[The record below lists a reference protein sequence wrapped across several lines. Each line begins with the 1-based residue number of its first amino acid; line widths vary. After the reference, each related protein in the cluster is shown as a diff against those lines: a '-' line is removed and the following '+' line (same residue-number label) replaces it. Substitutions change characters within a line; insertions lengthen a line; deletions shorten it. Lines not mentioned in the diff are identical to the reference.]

1 MLLLIECAL
10 VLLALVLAFSLPNLS
25 FVESSPAL
33 KSVNRSLSSLA
44 SRRGL
49 SVFFIGVL
57 AILARLAV
65 LPVEPV
71 PHPYITDEFSHL
83 LLADTILHHRLA
95 NPTPPVWIHFETIH
109 VIMHPTYA
117 SMYPP
122 GQGIMLAL
130 GRLLTGSA
138 FTGVLI
144 SVAILCA
151 AICWALQGWVTPSW
165 ALLGGLLAVMRLGI
179 FGYWADSYWGGAVAA
194 TGGAL
199 VLGALPRI
207 WAFARAR
214 DAFWMALGLAILANS
229 RPYEGFVFSVPFAIV
244 LLIWWLSK
252 RGPAF
257 AAATRSVVVPMI
269 LCLAIFAAG
278 TCYYF
283 SRVTG
288 SPFKMPY
295 QVDRTTYAT
304 APYFLWQSP
313 KPAPVYHHAILHDF
327 YMHNELGFYLANR
340 TPATMLAVLTVKISD
355 TWLFYFGPV
364 LTLPLLVVLFLAPRK
379 KKPWRQWSRQARF
392 LVSLSVVFF
401 IGLAIEVFYFTHYVS
416 PATALIYLLVLLALA
431 KIWTWRPHA
440 RPAGKFLALC
450 VPLICLLML
459 ALRTA
464 AAPLHIPI
472 TPSWPPTWYNL
483 APPITQRAQIEQQ
496 LSQLPGPQLVI
507 VDARPDPRTTYDWI
521 DNAADIDAAKIV
533 WARDMGAAANQ
544 ELINYYRGRTIWFLD
559 PNEAHPTLT
568 PYTGAPSK

>member
-10 VLLALVLAFSLPNLS
+10 ILLALALAFSLPSLS
-25 FVESSPAL
+25 FVENSPAL
-33 KSVNRSLSSLA
+33 KSLHRSFSSLA

-49 SVFFIGVL
+49 SVFFVGVL

-65 LPVEPV
+65 LPIEPV
-71 PHPYITDEFSHL
+71 PKPYITDEFSHL
-83 LLADTILHHRLA
+83 LLADTLLHHRLA
-95 NPTPPVWIHFETIH
+95 NPTPPMWIHFETIH

-130 GRLLTGSA
+130 GRVLTGSA

-151 AICWALQGWVTPSW
+151 AICWALQGWVSPNW
-165 ALLGGLLAVMRLGI
+165 ALVGGLLAVMRLGI

-194 TGGAL
+194 AGGAL

-214 DAFWMALGLAILANS
+214 DAFWMALGLAILANT
-229 RPYEGFVFSVPFAIV
+229 RPYEGFVISVPFAIA
-244 LLIWWLSK
+244 LLIWWLRK
-252 RGPAF
+252 RGLAF
-257 AAATRSVVVPMI
+257 TTATRSVVVPLI
-269 LCLAIFAAG
+269 LVLAIFAAG

-295 QVDRTTYAT
+295 QVDRATYAT

-313 KPAPVYHHAILHDF
+313 KAAPVYHHAVLHDF

-355 TWLFYFGPV
+355 TWLFYFGPA

-379 KKPWRQWSRQARF
+379 KTPWRQWSRQARF
-392 LVSLSVVFF
+392 LVFLSVVFF

-416 PATALIYLLVLLALA
+416 PATALIYLLVILALA
-431 KIWTWRPHA
+431 KMWTWRPHS
-440 RPAGKFLALC
+440 RPAGKFLALS

-464 AAPLHIPI
+464 AAPSRIPI

-496 LSQLPGPQLVI
+496 LSQLPGQQLVI
-507 VDARPDPRTTYDWI
+507 VDAQPDPRTTYDWI

-544 ELINYYRGRTIWFLD
+544 ELLDYYPSRTVWWLD

-568 PYTGAPSK
+568 PYTGASSK